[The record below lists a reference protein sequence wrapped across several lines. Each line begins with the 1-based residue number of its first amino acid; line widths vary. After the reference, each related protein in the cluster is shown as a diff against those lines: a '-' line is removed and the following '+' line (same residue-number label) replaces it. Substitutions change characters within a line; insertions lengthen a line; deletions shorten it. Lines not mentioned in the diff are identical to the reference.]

1 MKGYIVNG
9 IQQMGVGVKDLREA
23 WAWYISAFGMDCPI
37 FEEEAEAKLMLPY
50 TGGKPRS
57 RHAVLAMNLQSGG
70 GFEVWQYKGREPQY
84 SKHQV
89 KAGDLGIFSCKMKVK
104 NIDTAYNNFV
114 TSGVNVLGAPA
125 PDPAGKK
132 SFFISDPYGN
142 IFHIV
147 EATDWLMN
155 LRKNSG
161 GAYGAIIGVSDIDNA
176 RELYSGILGYDKVI
190 YDITG
195 TFDDLASLPGGTGV
209 FRRVM
214 LGLTK
219 PFRGG
224 FSPLL
229 GQSVIELIQAKD
241 RVVTRIFEGRYWGDP
256 GFIHLCYDISG
267 MGNLRKHCAE
277 TGFEFKVDSQLSRE
291 GDSFDMG
298 EAAGHFAYIED
309 PDGTLVEFVETHK
322 IAIVKKLGWYLD
334 MRKRNPNKPLPQW
347 MIKTLRYSRV
357 KD

>member
-1 MKGYIVNG
+1 
-9 IQQMGVGVKDLREA
+9 
-23 WAWYISAFGMDCPI
+23 
-37 FEEEAEAKLMLPY
+37 
-50 TGGKPRS
+50 
-57 RHAVLAMNLQSGG
+57 
-70 GFEVWQYKGREPQY
+70 
-84 SKHQV
+84 
-89 KAGDLGIFSCKMKVK
+89 
-104 NIDTAYNNFV
+104 
-114 TSGVNVLGAPA
+114 
-125 PDPAGKK
+125 
-132 SFFISDPYGN
+132 YGN

-147 EATDWLMN
+147 EATDWMMN

-161 GAYGAIIGVSDIDNA
+161 GAYGAIIGVSDIDRA
-176 RELYSGILGYDKVI
+176 SELYSGILGYDKVI

-229 GQSVIELIQAKD
+229 GQSVIELIEAKN
-241 RVVTRIFEGRYWGDP
+241 RVGTRIFEGRYWGDP

-277 TGFEFKVDSQLSRE
+277 TGFAFKVDSQLSRE

-309 PDGTLVEFVETHK
+309 PDGTLIEFVETHK
-322 IAIVKKLGWYLD
+322 IAIFKKLGWYLD
-334 MRKRNPNKPLPQW
+334 LRKRNPNKPLPQW
-347 MIKTLRYSRV
+347 MLKTLRYSRIKV
-357 KD
+357 KKLKGAER